1 MFGDEIF
8 HGGFAF
14 VPCHD
19 SNDTHGRTLSHGF
32 CELVCILTSVSDF
45 SFSTFGQVF
54 CAPFMGKA
62 RWVIGWAM
70 VGRAEFA
77 RGPQGYQAD
86 SNSMVTISLSVHF
99 LTSS

>member
-14 VPCHD
+14 LPCHD

-45 SFSTFGQVF
+45 SFSTLD
-54 CAPFMGKA
+54 
-62 RWVIGWAM
+62 R
-70 VGRAEFA
+70 
-77 RGPQGYQAD
+77 
-86 SNSMVTISLSVHF
+86 SSVHHSWERHDGSLDGPWLAALNLRGALKATK
-99 LTSS
+99 LTAILWSPFH